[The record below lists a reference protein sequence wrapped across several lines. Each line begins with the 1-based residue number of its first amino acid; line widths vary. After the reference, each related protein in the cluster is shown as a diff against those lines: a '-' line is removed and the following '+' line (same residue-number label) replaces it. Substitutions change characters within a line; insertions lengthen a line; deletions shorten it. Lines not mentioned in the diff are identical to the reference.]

1 MITMV
6 GCVSGR
12 MSSEFLERYNP
23 TLLKM
28 KNINS
33 EGEGNNIDE
42 Y

>member
-28 KNINS
+28 KILILKVR
-33 EGEGNNIDE
+33 EII
-42 Y
+42 